1 MVKPYA
7 VSSHYEV
14 GIGTLL
20 HMERFTN
27 RELSWLDF
35 NERVLAIV
43 EDPTTPLLERA
54 KFAAIFSTN
63 LDEFFQ
69 VRVAGLMEQV
79 AAGVTS
85 APPDGMTPTEQLE
98 AVRSR
103 ATELMDRLTAV
114 VHKDLLPELA
124 AERIS
129 VVDVASLTAEDNTWL
144 DEEFRTKVF
153 PVLTPLAVD
162 PAHPFPY
169 ISNLSLSLAVNIRDP
184 HDGTMRF
191 ARVKVPPR
199 LDRFIRLPDGERF
212 VRLEQVIASHLGDLF
227 SGMEVVDHYMFRVT
241 RNADLVL
248 EESEADDL
256 LEAISIELTRRRFGR
271 AVRLEVETD
280 ISPNSLA
287 VLMRQLQMDSRDIY
301 VLPSPLDLTGLM
313 SLYSIDRPNLKWEY
327 WKGVTQA
334 ALAQVDGSPPNLFNV
349 IRDRDILVQHPYDSF
364 TSSVEEF
371 LRQAA
376 RDPDVLAIKQTLYR
390 TADDSAIA
398 RDLIVAAERGKQVVA
413 LVELKARFDEERNI
427 EWARKLETAGVH
439 VVYGLVGLKTHA
451 KVSLVV
457 RQDSD
462 AIRRYAH
469 IGTGNYNGSTAR
481 TYEDVGLFTSNPD
494 ITADLGDLFNF
505 LTGHSRQVE
514 YRKLAVSPYSGRQT
528 VTELIRREAEAT
540 DGQVVMKLNSLVDA
554 DIIDELYA
562 ASQAGVK
569 VDLLVR
575 GICCLRP
582 QIPGLSENITVQSV
596 VGRYLEHSRI
606 LRFGSE
612 ARGYQFWIGSADMM
626 PRNLDRRVEA
636 LTPVEAPE
644 LQARLQQIIEAI
656 QTDDTLTWVLDAD
669 GEYRKLDGHTVD
681 AHVLLHELA
690 VLRSVDDK
698 A

>member
-1 MVKPYA
+1 MIKLYA
-7 VSSHYEV
+7 PVSHNEAR
-14 GIGTLL
+14 IGTVL

-43 EDPTTPLLERA
+43 EDPSTPLLERA
-54 KFAAIFSTN
+54 KFSAIFSTN

-79 AAGVTS
+79 AAGVTNP
-85 APPDGMTPTEQLE
+85 PPDGMSPTEQLE
-98 AVRSR
+98 AVRAR
-103 ATELMDRLTAV
+103 AVELMGRLTSV
-114 VHKDLLPELA
+114 VHDELLPQLA
-124 AERIS
+124 AEGIDI
-129 VVDVASLTAEDNTWL
+129 VDVDTLGADDRAWL
-144 DEEFRTKVF
+144 DEEFSAKVY

-184 HDGTMRF
+184 QDGTMRF

-199 LDRFIRLPDGERF
+199 LDRFIGLPDGQRF
-212 VRLEQVIASHLGDLF
+212 VRLGQVIASHLGDLF
-227 SGMEVVDHYMFRVT
+227 SGMEVVDYYMFRVT

-271 AVRLEVETD
+271 AVRLEVEKD

-287 VLMRQLQMDSRDIY
+287 VLTRQLQMDPRDIY
-301 VLPSPLDLTGLM
+301 VLPGPLDLTGLM
-313 SLYSIDRPNLKWEY
+313 SLYALDRPNLKWEY

-334 ALAQVDGSPPNLFNV
+334 PLAQVDGSPPNLFN
-349 IRDRDILVQHPYDSF
+349 ILRERDILVQHPYDSF
-364 TSSVEEF
+364 SSSVEEF
-371 LRQAA
+371 LNQAA

-398 RDLIVAAERGKQVVA
+398 RDLILAAERGKQVVA

-427 EWARKLETAGVH
+427 EWARTLETAGVH

-457 RQDSD
+457 RQDPD
-462 AIRRYAH
+462 GIRRYAH

-481 TYEDVGLFTSNPD
+481 TYEDVGLFTSNPE

-505 LTGHSRQVE
+505 LTGHSRKVA
-514 YRKLAVSPYSGRQT
+514 YRKLAVAPYSGRQT
-528 VTELIRREAEAT
+528 VTDLIRKEAEAS
-540 DGQVVMKLNSLVDA
+540 DGHVVMKLNSLVDA

-562 ASQAGVK
+562 ASQAGAT

-582 QIPGLSENITVQSV
+582 QIPGLSENITVRSI

-606 LRFGSE
+606 LRFGSAE
-612 ARGYQFWIGSADMM
+612 RGYQFWIGSADMM

-644 LQARLQQIIEAI
+644 LQARLQQIIEAV
-656 QTDDTLTWVLDAD
+656 QADNTLTWELGAD
-669 GEYRKLDGHTVD
+669 GTYRKLSEHTVD
-681 AHVLLHELA
+681 AHVVLHELA
-690 VLRSVDDK
+690 LARSIDDR

>member
-1 MVKPYA
+1 
-7 VSSHYEV
+7 
-14 GIGTLL
+14 
-20 HMERFTN
+20 
-27 RELSWLDF
+27 
-35 NERVLAIV
+35 
-43 EDPTTPLLERA
+43 
-54 KFAAIFSTN
+54 
-63 LDEFFQ
+63 
-69 VRVAGLMEQV
+69 
-79 AAGVTS
+79 
-85 APPDGMTPTEQLE
+85 
-98 AVRSR
+98 
-103 ATELMDRLTAV
+103 
-114 VHKDLLPELA
+114 
-124 AERIS
+124 
-129 VVDVASLTAEDNTWL
+129 
-144 DEEFRTKVF
+144 
-153 PVLTPLAVD
+153 
-162 PAHPFPY
+162 
-169 ISNLSLSLAVNIRDP
+169 
-184 HDGTMRF
+184 
-191 ARVKVPPR
+191 
-199 LDRFIRLPDGERF
+199 
-212 VRLEQVIASHLGDLF
+212 
-227 SGMEVVDHYMFRVT
+227 MEVIDHYMFRVT

-301 VLPSPLDLTGLM
+301 VLRSPLDLTGLM
-313 SLYSIDRPNLKWEY
+313 GLYSQDRPNLKWEY
-327 WKGVTQA
+327 WKGLTQP
-334 ALAQVDGSPPNLFNV
+334 ALAQVDGSPPIIFDV
-349 IRDRDILVQHPYDSF
+349 IRERDLLVHHPYDSF

-371 LRQAA
+371 LSQAA

-398 RDLIVAAERGKQVVA
+398 RDLILAAERGKQVVA

-481 TYEDVGLFTSNPD
+481 TYEDIGLFTADPD

-505 LTGHSRQVE
+505 LTGHSRQVN

-528 VTELIRREAEAT
+528 VTDLIRQEGAAP
-540 DGQVVMKLNSLVDA
+540 DGHVVMKLNSLVDA
-554 DIIDELYA
+554 GIIEELYA
-562 ASQAGVK
+562 ASQTGARI
-569 VDLLVR
+569 DLLVR

-582 QIPGLSENITVQSV
+582 GIAGLSETITVCSA

-606 LRFGSE
+606 LRFGSAE
-612 ARGYQFWIGSADMM
+612 RGYQFWIGSADMM

-644 LQARLQQIIEAI
+644 LQTRLQQVLDVLQA
-656 QTDDTLTWVLDAD
+656 DDTLTWILKAD
-669 GEYRKLDGHTVD
+669 GSYEKLTGQTSEAHTV
-681 AHVLLHELA
+681 LHELA
-690 VLRSVDDK
+690 VSRSIDDPTLGF
-698 A
+698 

>member
-1 MVKPYA
+1 MIKPYA
-7 VSSHYEV
+7 PVSHNEAR
-14 GIGTLL
+14 IGTVL

-43 EDPTTPLLERA
+43 EDPSTPLLERA
-54 KFAAIFSTN
+54 KFSAIFSTN

-79 AAGVTS
+79 AAGVTNP
-85 APPDGMTPTEQLE
+85 PPDGMSPTEQLE
-98 AVRSR
+98 AVRAR
-103 ATELMDRLTAV
+103 AVELMGRLTSV
-114 VHKDLLPELA
+114 VHDELLPELA
-124 AERIS
+124 AEGIDI
-129 VVDVASLTAEDNTWL
+129 VDVESLGAADRAWL
-144 DEEFRTKVF
+144 DEEFSAKVY

-184 HDGTMRF
+184 QDGSMRF

-199 LDRFIRLPDGERF
+199 LDRFIGLPDGQRF
-212 VRLEQVIASHLGDLF
+212 VRLGQVIASHLGDLF
-227 SGMEVVDHYMFRVT
+227 SGMEVVDYYMFRVT

-271 AVRLEVETD
+271 AVRLEVEKD

-287 VLMRQLQMDSRDIY
+287 VLTRQLQMDPRDIY
-301 VLPSPLDLTGLM
+301 VLPGPLDLTGLM
-313 SLYSIDRPNLKWEY
+313 SLYALDRPNLKWEY

-334 ALAQVDGSPPNLFNV
+334 SLAQVDGSPPNLFN
-349 IRDRDILVQHPYDSF
+349 ILRERDILVQHPYDSF
-364 TSSVEEF
+364 SSSVEEF
-371 LRQAA
+371 LNQAA

-398 RDLIVAAERGKQVVA
+398 RDLILAAERGKQVVA

-427 EWARKLETAGVH
+427 EWARTLETAGVH

-457 RQDSD
+457 RQDPD
-462 AIRRYAH
+462 GIRRYAH

-481 TYEDVGLFTSNPD
+481 TYEDVGLFTSNPE

-505 LTGHSRQVE
+505 LTGHSRKVA
-514 YRKLAVSPYSGRQT
+514 YRKLAVAPYSGRQT
-528 VTELIRREAEAT
+528 VTDLIRKEAEAS
-540 DGQVVMKLNSLVDA
+540 DGHVVMKLNSLVDA

-562 ASQAGVK
+562 ASQAGAT

-582 QIPGLSENITVQSV
+582 QIAGLSENITVRSI

-606 LRFGSE
+606 LRFGSAE
-612 ARGYQFWIGSADMM
+612 RGYQFWIGSADMM

-644 LQARLQQIIEAI
+644 LQARLQQIIEAV
-656 QTDDTLTWVLDAD
+656 QADNTLTWELGAD
-669 GEYRKLDGHTVD
+669 GTYRKLSEHTVD
-681 AHVLLHELA
+681 AHVLLHEFALA
-690 VLRSVDDK
+690 RSIDDR

>member
-1 MVKPYA
+1 MD
-7 VSSHYEV
+7 
-14 GIGTLL
+14 
-20 HMERFTN
+20 RFTN

-85 APPDGMTPTEQLE
+85 PPPDGMSPTEQLE
-98 AVRSR
+98 AVRAR
-103 ATELMDRLTAV
+103 ATELMDRLTGV
-114 VHKDLLPELA
+114 VQDELIPKLATEGVAIVNVDTLTGDDL
-124 AERIS
+124 
-129 VVDVASLTAEDNTWL
+129 VWL
-144 DEEFRTKVF
+144 DEEFRSKVF

-184 HDGTMRF
+184 QDGTMRF

-199 LDRFIRLPDGERF
+199 LDRFVGLPDGLRF
-212 VRLEQVIASHLGDLF
+212 VPIEQVIASHLGDLF
-227 SGMEVVDHYMFRVT
+227 SGMEVIDHYMFRVT

-301 VLPSPLDLTGLM
+301 VLRSPLDLTGLM
-313 SLYSIDRPNLKWEY
+313 SLYSQDRPNLKWEY
-327 WKGVTQA
+327 WKGLTQP
-334 ALAQVDGSPPNLFNV
+334 ALAQVDGSPPNIFDV
-349 IRDRDILVQHPYDSF
+349 IRERDLLVQHPYDSF

-371 LRQAA
+371 LSQAA

-457 RQDSD
+457 RQDPD

-481 TYEDVGLFTSNPD
+481 TYEDIGLFTADPD

-505 LTGHSRQVE
+505 LTGHSRLIN

-528 VTELIRREAEAT
+528 VTDLIRHEGAAS
-540 DGQVVMKLNSLVDA
+540 DGHVVMKLNSLVDA
-554 DIIDELYA
+554 GIIEELYA
-562 ASQAGVK
+562 ASQAGARI
-569 VDLLVR
+569 DLLVR
-575 GICCLRP
+575 GICCLKP
-582 QIPGLSENITVQSV
+582 GIPGLSENITVRSL

-606 LRFGSE
+606 LRFGS
-612 ARGYQFWIGSADMM
+612 ADRGYQFWIGSADMM

-644 LQARLQQIIEAI
+644 LQTRLQQILDVLQA
-656 QTDDTLTWVLDAD
+656 DDTLTWILNAD
-669 GEYRKLDGHTVD
+669 GTYEKLTGQTSE
-681 AHVLLHELA
+681 AHIVLHELA
-690 VLRSVDDK
+690 VGRSIDDPTFGF
-698 A
+698 